1 MGATWGIFAI
11 GSAPAIALTG
21 MAGALAGLFCTRV
34 ADCYAARLLLHG
46 DTPDAAALRTA
57 LAMACYAARP
67 APVRAAHDRAGA
79 AAGICATPVPAM
91 RGACRYA
98 ATLRRAVPAAVLAG
112 GFMALYQVQGCSP
125 YTALAAL
132 AGFIVMLLSLI
143 DMRTG
148 LLPDALTLPLL
159 GLGLVSAGLADGGH
173 HWAALTGDAA
183 AGAVLGWVCPWLLML
198 IFKRVRGRD
207 GMGGGDLKLL
217 AALGAWLGWQG
228 LPAALLLACVAG
240 LLWAMWAQRSLLPT
254 GSYPFGPFLAAG
266 GAYVF
271 LAGSGLHWHYF

>member
-1 MGATWGIFAI
+1 
-11 GSAPAIALTG
+11 

-34 ADCYAARLLLHG
+34 AACYAVRLLHG
-46 DTPDAAALRTA
+46 ATPDAATLRMA
-57 LAMACYAARP
+57 FAMAWYVGRP
-67 APVRAAHDRAGA
+67 ATLRAAYDRAGA
-79 AAGICATPVPAM
+79 AADICAGPIPAM
-91 RGACRYA
+91 RGASRYA
-98 ATLRRAVPAAVLAG
+98 ATLRRALPAAVLAG

-159 GLGLVSAGLADGGH
+159 GLGIASAGLADGGH
-173 HWAALTGDAA
+173 RWAALTGDAA
-183 AGAVLGWVCPWLLML
+183 AGAILGWACPWLLMA
-198 IFKRVRGRD
+198 IFKRIRGRD

-228 LPAALLLACVAG
+228 LPAALLLACVGG
-240 LLWAMWAQRSLLPT
+240 LLWAMWAQRSLLPA